1 MPSSNAKH
9 ADLTYF
15 SLLEE
20 ILEEGVERKDRTG
33 VGTLGI
39 FGAQRRYDLRAGFPL
54 LTSKKVYTRG
64 VFAELLFFL
73 QGRTDN
79 AWLNERKVH
88 IWDEWQ
94 DAQGDLGPVYG
105 FQWKHFGAPY
115 VSQEARDRGVHPGGV
130 DQIKNLLRDLQANPY
145 SRRHLVSAWNPE
157 QLDLM
162 ALPPCHTFFQFYVT
176 PDEEGNP
183 EGLSCHLYQRSAD
196 TFLGVPFNIASYAA
210 LTHLFADL
218 LGLQARD
225 FVHSFGDAHI
235 YLNHREQVQEQLS
248 RRNSLPP
255 MPTLT
260 IQHPEGV
267 ELTPEGN
274 VDFSLYVPES
284 FQVEDYAPLPP
295 IKAPVAV

>member
-274 VDFSLYVPES
+274 VDFSLYTPES